1 MTSFVRFLVG
11 FISGAM
17 IGAVLATLL
26 APASGEELRSQFK
39 ERAVNLQSE
48 VSQAASQRRDELKAQ
63 LDALRSN

>member
-26 APASGEELRSQFK
+26 APASGEELRLQFK